1 MLVIIHL
8 VQKIELQYHLITKQR
23 NNNEMGG
30 RGKIEPRWKKGETG
44 NPNGRPKKLP
54 ALDLIMANVMGQEK
68 DGITAAEA
76 IIMKLREQAA
86 KGDIKAAQLLLDRAY
101 GKSKQN
107 IDITTQG
114 EKVTVPT
121 IIFTKDKANE

>member
-1 MLVIIHL
+1 MA
-8 VQKIELQYHLITKQR
+8 
-23 NNNEMGG
+23 NNPKHKDNL
-30 RGKIEPRWKKGETG
+30 KPFPKGNNA
-44 NPNGRPKKLP
+44 NPHGRPKKLP

-101 GKSKQN
+101 GKAKQN

-121 IIFTKDKANE
+121 IIFTKENKQGE

>member
-1 MLVIIHL
+1 
-8 VQKIELQYHLITKQR
+8 
-23 NNNEMGG
+23 MGG

-54 ALDLIMANVMGQEK
+54 ALDLIMTNVMGDEK
-68 DGITAAEA
+68 NGITAAEA
-76 IIMKLREQAA
+76 IIMKLRDMAT

-101 GKSKQN
+101 GKAKQD

-114 EKVTVPT
+114 DKVTVPT
-121 IIFTKDKANE
+121 IIFTSNANKGE